1 MNSNRIA
8 FNVTEL
14 AARVPEGV
22 PIRWQ
27 GAELESGPLHLEL
40 ASDASHGVFDYD
52 EGRAHV
58 EFHVL
63 LSFPELADQLRG
75 LGVDEDL
82 LRPVQ
87 AVLRSDG
94 PIRDDHRLAL
104 SGRAELEPHD
114 LFPARESAVSVLAGH

>member
-1 MNSNRIA
+1 MGSNTIA
-8 FNVTEL
+8 FQVTEL
-14 AARVPEGV
+14 VARVPEGV
-22 PIRWQ
+22 PLHWQ
-27 GAELESGPLHLEL
+27 GAEFGSGPLHLEL
-40 ASDASHGVFDYD
+40 APGPSRGSFDYD
-52 EGRAHV
+52 EGRAQV

-87 AVLRSDG
+87 AVLRSEG

-114 LFPARESAVSVLAGH
+114 LFPARESDVSVLEGH